1 MSTIVEQRG
10 EPQTRPL
17 SSTLKILSLLDAI
30 ASSSNGVRIAE
41 LARLMGSSRG
51 TVYQQLVTL
60 MAAGWMERMEDGRYC
75 LTLRAAHIGHAA
87 LEQASLGERIIPALG
102 RLVEALN
109 CTVSVAILDKESAV
123 IVQRVEP
130 GRVLRADL
138 RVGTRLPISLS
149 ATGRVLVAYSSDED
163 RALLSSNGVVLPE
176 QDDIDDIR
184 AKHFAI
190 ALYMAG
196 VSAIAAPIFS
206 APGRCIAALAVSAA
220 PGYLDPQQASAAL
233 LSSAAEVSRLVSG
246 KTFGF
251 QP

>member
-1 MSTIVEQRG
+1 MSSILEQRG

-30 ASSSNGVRIAE
+30 ANSSNGVRIADV
-41 LARLMGSSRG
+41 ARLVGSSRG

-60 MAAGWMERMEDGRYC
+60 IAAGWMERMEDGRYR

-87 LEQASLGERIIPALG
+87 LEQASLGERIIPAL
-102 RLVEALN
+102 E
-109 CTVSVAILDKESAV
+109 ESAV

-149 ATGRVLVAYSSDED
+149 ATGRVLVAYGSDES
-163 RALLSSNGVVLPE
+163 RALLSSKGVVLPE
-176 QDDIDDIR
+176 QEDIDDIR
-184 AKHFAI
+184 AKHFAV

-196 VSAIAAPIFS
+196 VTAIAAPIFS

-220 PGYLDPQQASAAL
+220 PGDLDPQRASAAL